1 MSSDMA
7 TSLCI
12 LEELG
17 GLETVLLK
25 VGEMP
30 LLAEAQAAAKRLG
43 IPLVEFSTL
52 AARRFVDRASDE
64 DWVLLTSRAN
74 AAEDALAS
82 IVIAIMRRAVG
93 DVKEVFP

>member
-7 TSLCI
+7 TSLCV

-17 GLETVLLK
+17 GLETVLLNF
-25 VGEMP
+25 GEMP
-30 LLAEAQAAAKRLG
+30 LLAEAQAAAERLG

-52 AARRFVDRASDE
+52 AVRRFINRASDD
-64 DWVLLTSRAN
+64 DWALLTSRAN
-74 AAEDALAS
+74 ADEDALGS
-82 IVIAIMRRAVG
+82 IVIAIVRRAVG